1 MESKSF
7 EYQNKYHKDEMK
19 NKRVVIFVDYAQ
31 KYSSFIVKKHNKSM
45 VDELVDFRIY
55 FLLIKFDI
63 QTILV
68 KISSAVCW

>member
-19 NKRVVIFVDYAQ
+19 NKRVVIFVNYAQ
-31 KYSSFIVKKHNKSM
+31 KCNSFIVKKHNKSM

-55 FLLIKFDI
+55 FLLFDK
-63 QTILV
+63 V
-68 KISSAVCW
+68 

>member
-19 NKRVVIFVDYAQ
+19 NKRVVIFVNYVQ

-55 FLLIKFDI
+55 FLLFDK
-63 QTILV
+63 V
-68 KISSAVCW
+68 

>member
-19 NKRVVIFVDYAQ
+19 NKRVVIFVNYTQ

-55 FLLIKFDI
+55 FLLFDK
-63 QTILV
+63 V
-68 KISSAVCW
+68 

>member
-31 KYSSFIVKKHNKSM
+31 KYSSFIVKKRNNSM

-55 FLLIKFDI
+55 FLLFDK
-63 QTILV
+63 V
-68 KISSAVCW
+68 

>member
-19 NKRVVIFVDYAQ
+19 NKRVVIFVNYAQ
-31 KYSSFIVKKHNKSM
+31 KYSSFIVKKYNKSM

-55 FLLIKFDI
+55 FLLFDK
-63 QTILV
+63 V
-68 KISSAVCW
+68 